1 MTWSQRLPDTYTG
14 NEKKAVSVE
23 GAHNQQKVLKSGPIK
38 DPDRLFNNVAMDI
51 GSKYKEVGI
60 ELGLTYTLLNNELDT
75 GAFMMFPA
83 SKKAFKMLQLWKD
96 SVAEE
101 DLTYSKLAAAL
112 EKNGLKRCA
121 SMYCR

>member
-1 MTWSQRLPDTYTG
+1 MTWSRRLPDTYTG

-23 GAHNQQKVLKSGPIK
+23 GAHNQQKVVKTGPIK

-51 GSKYKEVGI
+51 GSKYKEVGVD
-60 ELGLTYTLLNNELDT
+60 LGLSYKRLENELDS
-75 GAFMMFPA
+75 GVLAMQPA

-101 DLTYSKLAAAL
+101 DSTYSKLAAAL
-112 EKNGLKRCA
+112 EKNDLNRCA